1 MKTPSFDLI
10 VEEGMQKET
19 WDQLCEIRY
28 RSFGQELQQAYEGL
42 GDRTNKFWGTV
53 RNAKIPKKVHPLS
66 SEIIDFLT
74 NVVKKNINDIEINED
89 RRKKS
94 MKSISKLFLVEFTR
108 KKEENDYSKHRMASF
123 PNSEFVINYYRKEY
137 LKHMYPF
144 DVALSGKCCEK
155 EKGRYSFI
163 DDLILHIKSKSITDM
178 EELGEVLE
186 IIYLTDSMNLLEEN
200 YDDLIDVE
208 TMDYILFKTLRD
220 VRDKDEIYEYL
231 IPGGLL

>member
-1 MKTPSFDLI
+1 
-10 VEEGMQKET
+10 
-19 WDQLCEIRY
+19 
-28 RSFGQELQQAYEGL
+28 
-42 GDRTNKFWGTV
+42 
-53 RNAKIPKKVHPLS
+53 
-66 SEIIDFLT
+66 
-74 NVVKKNINDIEINED
+74 
-89 RRKKS
+89 
-94 MKSISKLFLVEFTR
+94 
-108 KKEENDYSKHRMASF
+108 
-123 PNSEFVINYYRKEY
+123 
-137 LKHMYPF
+137 MYPF
-144 DVALSGKCCEK
+144 DVALSGKCFEK

>member
-1 MKTPSFDLI
+1 
-10 VEEGMQKET
+10 
-19 WDQLCEIRY
+19 
-28 RSFGQELQQAYEGL
+28 
-42 GDRTNKFWGTV
+42 
-53 RNAKIPKKVHPLS
+53 
-66 SEIIDFLT
+66 
-74 NVVKKNINDIEINED
+74 
-89 RRKKS
+89 

-144 DVALSGKCCEK
+144 DVALSGKCFEK
-155 EKGRYSFI
+155 EKGRYSFM

>member
-1 MKTPSFDLI
+1 
-10 VEEGMQKET
+10 
-19 WDQLCEIRY
+19 
-28 RSFGQELQQAYEGL
+28 
-42 GDRTNKFWGTV
+42 
-53 RNAKIPKKVHPLS
+53 
-66 SEIIDFLT
+66 
-74 NVVKKNINDIEINED
+74 
-89 RRKKS
+89 

-144 DVALSGKCCEK
+144 DVALSGKCFEK
-155 EKGRYSFI
+155 ENGRYSFI